1 MPDTA
6 RQNTYRDKKKE
17 GLKDVSYSNPMYNT
31 SMIIKGVGD
40 VFNKVTGRKPATNKT
55 KRK

>member
-17 GLKDVSYSNPMYNT
+17 GLKDVSYSNPLYNT
-31 SMIIKGVGD
+31 SMVLKGVMD
-40 VFNKVTGRKPATNKT
+40 KFSQATGRKK
-55 KRK
+55 KKKGK

>member
-17 GLKDVSYSNPMYNT
+17 GLKDVSYSNPLYNT
-31 SMIIKGVGD
+31 SAIIKGVGD
-40 VFNKVTGRKPATNKT
+40 MYRKATGQDKPKKGS
-55 KRK
+55 KR